1 MFLNMTEPITDLIIE
16 TTKRIEGLETRK
28 RNRDANTQL
37 RFEHSV
43 RTILIDLWKAVHC
56 IPPKECLINKRSG
69 YYSENPRYRDPLLT
83 YKQTIAAF
91 DGLNMLGLIEVTKE
105 GYYDRETLQGSL
117 TKFVARDELLERLR
131 EIEVHPALSIQPNL
145 NIESILL
152 RNTIDGHRQ
161 HVDYNDTPKTDEYR
175 QNLKRIN
182 QCFLRHWAD
191 IQIKDT
197 EFDALEARIGADDE
211 RLPIDFTARTLVR
224 IFSNGSFKEG
234 GRFYRG
240 WWQNVPSEYR
250 KHITIDMKQTIEYD
264 FSQLNPHMLYFAS
277 NKELGSEDAYY
288 RVLDGEHRDL
298 VKSAFNAM
306 IQASTNL
313 RNCPSDID
321 PSIADMSWGEL
332 RDRIIEAHKP
342 IEHLFF
348 CGTGNKMQFEDSC
361 ICEGVM
367 LHFASMDTPAL
378 PVHDSFIMHHGY
390 GGELEE
396 AMRRAF
402 YERFGGDI
410 PTSKEM
416 LEEYKADDS
425 PPTSIGLDEVLELE
439 KEYSKWQARND
450 AWFAHKK

>member
-1 MFLNMTEPITDLIIE
+1 MSSEFIKLSEETIQKIE
-16 TTKRIEGLETRK
+16 AIENRK
-28 RNRDANTQL
+28 RSRDPERHLSFSHAVHVL
-37 RFEHSV
+37 
-43 RTILIDLWKAVHC
+43 LLDLWKSIHC
-56 IPPKECLINKRSG
+56 IPLRECKINKRAG
-69 YYSENPRYRDPLLT
+69 YYSENPRYRDQLLT
-83 YKQTIAAF
+83 YRQMIAAF
-91 DGLNMLGLIEVTKE
+91 NGLLALGFIEIRNE
-105 GYYDRETLQGSL
+105 GYYDRTIHQGSL
-117 TKFVARDELLERLR
+117 TKFVAKDELLERLR
-131 EIEVHPALSIQPNL
+131 EIEIHPALSIQPDL
-145 NIESILL
+145 NRESILL
-152 RNTIDGHRQ
+152 RNIIDGHRQ
-161 HVDYNDTPKTDEYR
+161 YVDYNDTPKTDEYR

-191 IQIKDT
+191 IEIKDT
-197 EFDALEARIGADDE
+197 EFDALEAHIGADDE

-250 KHITIDMKQTIEYD
+250 KHITIDMKQTVEYD
-264 FSQLNPHMLYFAS
+264 FSQLNPHMLYFAY
-277 NKELGSEDAYY
+277 NKELGSEDAYD

-367 LHFASMDTPAL
+367 LHFASMNTPAL

-402 YERFGGDI
+402 YDRFGGDI